1 MYVCPSVARGQHSLT
16 FSDFQN
22 QQCENRIML
31 AVVTRRR
38 VVSRAL
44 FLVGRAKST
53 SVDPKVG
60 GPLGDDG
67 RHELW
72 REGIY
77 DHDNEPK

>member
-1 MYVCPSVARGQHSLT
+1 MSVLRLFGGSFLSL
-16 FSDFQN
+16 FLLFQKN
-22 QQCENRIML
+22 QQYRIML
-31 AVVTRRR
+31 ASVTRRR
-38 VVSRAL
+38 VVSRAR
-44 FLVGRAKST
+44 FLVIRAKST